1 LVLHY
6 DKLLH
11 LELRLQSPLE
21 HNGFMQLLQV
31 AVVVVDLAHQVAR
44 LVEVVEQP

>member
-31 AVVVVDLAHQVAR
+31 VVVEEDSVHQVAQ
-44 LVEVVEQP
+44 LAVAVEQP